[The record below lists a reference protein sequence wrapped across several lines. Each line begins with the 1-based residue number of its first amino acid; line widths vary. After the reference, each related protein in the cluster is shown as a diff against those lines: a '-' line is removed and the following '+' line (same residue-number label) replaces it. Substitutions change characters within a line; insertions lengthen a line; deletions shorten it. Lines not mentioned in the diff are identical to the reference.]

1 MKLVDLRLPDEA
13 INLLDALKDRYPHHS
28 GRPSRTS
35 VIIHLLCSLTPST
48 RREAEL
54 QDSLRLWITQAG
66 TGTPLPP
73 T

>member
-13 INLLDALKDRYPHHS
+13 IHLLDALKDRYPHIN

-35 VIIHLLCSLTPST
+35 VLVHTLSALTPST

-54 QDSLRLWITQAG
+54 QDSLRHWLDQHH
-66 TGTPLPP
+66 PQRP